1 MYEFHGDK
9 RRYFDMTYEVTKN
22 HIVPYIDGYFPIK
35 QDMNVLEIG
44 CGEAGVLK
52 AFLEKGCRCTGI
64 ELDPSRIEYAKE
76 FLKDK
81 PKFNDVAKD
90 FVKFI
95 YGKKLVIHNAEF
107 DLAFLNKELKQV
119 GEKQISSENII
130 DTLNVAREKFPG
142 AQNSLD
148 ALCKR
153 FKIDNSR
160 RQKHSALL
168 DCELLAKVYI
178 ELFEKKE
185 PTFEFDL
192 NTQDDSIKNVK
203 SIKDRKQIIVQ
214 ITEEEKRLH
223 KEFLKRELPKSSMLN

>member
-1 MYEFHGDK
+1 MKEVLLDTETTGLSSVNDKIIEIACIEIEDHIPTGEKFHV
-9 RRYFDMTYEVTKN
+9 FLNPEM
-22 HIVPYIDGYFPIK
+22 
-35 QDMNVLEIG
+35 EISQG
-44 CGEAGVLK
+44 AYD
-52 AFLEKGCRCTGI
+52 THGI
-64 ELDPSRIEYAKE
+64 SKE

-90 FVKFI
+90 FIKFI
-95 YGKKLVIHNAEF
+95 DGKKLVIHNAEF
-107 DLAFLNKELKQV
+107 DLAFLNKELKEV
-119 GEKQISSENII
+119 GEKQISKDNIV

-185 PTFEFDL
+185 PTFEFDSG
-192 NTQDDSIKNVK
+192 TRDESIKNVK

-214 ITEEEKRLH
+214 ITDEEKRLH
-223 KEFLKRELPKSSMLN
+223 KEFLQKELPKSSMLN

>member
-1 MYEFHGDK
+1 MKEVLLDTETTGLSSVNDKIIEIACIEIEDHIPTGEKFHV
-9 RRYFDMTYEVTKN
+9 FLNPEM
-22 HIVPYIDGYFPIK
+22 
-35 QDMNVLEIG
+35 EISQG
-44 CGEAGVLK
+44 AYD
-52 AFLEKGCRCTGI
+52 THGI
-64 ELDPSRIEYAKE
+64 SKE

-90 FVKFI
+90 FIKFI
-95 YGKKLVIHNAEF
+95 DGKKLVIHNAEF
-107 DLAFLNKELKQV
+107 DLAFLNKELKEV
-119 GEKQISSENII
+119 GEKQISKDNIV

-185 PTFEFDL
+185 PTFEFDSDA
-192 NTQDDSIKNVK
+192 QDVSIKNVK

-214 ITEEEKRLH
+214 ITDEEKRLH
-223 KEFLKRELPKSSMLN
+223 KEFLQKELPKSSMLN

>member
-1 MYEFHGDK
+1 MKEVLLDTETTGLSSVNDKIIEIACIEIEDHIPTGEKFHV
-9 RRYFDMTYEVTKN
+9 FLNPEM
-22 HIVPYIDGYFPIK
+22 
-35 QDMNVLEIG
+35 EISQG
-44 CGEAGVLK
+44 AYD
-52 AFLEKGCRCTGI
+52 THGI
-64 ELDPSRIEYAKE
+64 SKE

-81 PKFNDVAKD
+81 PKFKDVAKD
-90 FVKFI
+90 FIKFI
-95 YGKKLVIHNAEF
+95 DGKKLVIHNAEF
-107 DLAFLNKELKQV
+107 DLAFLNKELKEV
-119 GEKQISSENII
+119 GEKQISKDNIV

-192 NTQDDSIKNVK
+192 DLQDESIKNVK

-214 ITEEEKRLH
+214 ITDEEKRLH
-223 KEFLKRELPKSSMLN
+223 KEFLQKELPKSSMLN

>member
-1 MYEFHGDK
+1 MKEVLLDTETTGLSSVNDKIIEIACIEIEDHIPTGEKFHV
-9 RRYFDMTYEVTKN
+9 FLNPEM
-22 HIVPYIDGYFPIK
+22 
-35 QDMNVLEIG
+35 EISQG
-44 CGEAGVLK
+44 AYD
-52 AFLEKGCRCTGI
+52 THGI
-64 ELDPSRIEYAKE
+64 SKE

-90 FVKFI
+90 FIKFI
-95 YGKKLVIHNAEF
+95 DGKNLVIHNAEF
-107 DLAFLNKELKQV
+107 DLAFLNKELKEV
-119 GEKQISSENII
+119 GEKQISKDNIV

-185 PTFEFDL
+185 PTLEFDSD
-192 NTQDDSIKNVK
+192 TQDESIKNVK

>member
-1 MYEFHGDK
+1 MKEVLLDTETTGLSSVNDKIIEIACIEIEDHIPTGEKFHV
-9 RRYFDMTYEVTKN
+9 FLNPEM
-22 HIVPYIDGYFPIK
+22 
-35 QDMNVLEIG
+35 EISQG
-44 CGEAGVLK
+44 AYD
-52 AFLEKGCRCTGI
+52 THGI
-64 ELDPSRIEYAKE
+64 SKE

-90 FVKFI
+90 FIKFI
-95 YGKKLVIHNAEF
+95 DGKKLVIHNAEF
-107 DLAFLNKELKQV
+107 DLAFLNKELKEV
-119 GEKQISSENII
+119 GEKQISKDNIV

-185 PTFEFDL
+185 PTFEFDSD
-192 NTQDDSIKNVK
+192 TQDESIKNVK

-214 ITEEEKRLH
+214 ITDEEKRLH
-223 KEFLKRELPKSSMLN
+223 KEFLQKELPKSFMLN

>member
-1 MYEFHGDK
+1 MKEVLLDTETTGLSSVNDKIIEIACIEIEDHIPTGEKFHV
-9 RRYFDMTYEVTKN
+9 FLNPEM
-22 HIVPYIDGYFPIK
+22 
-35 QDMNVLEIG
+35 EISQG
-44 CGEAGVLK
+44 AYD
-52 AFLEKGCRCTGI
+52 THGI
-64 ELDPSRIEYAKE
+64 SKE

-81 PKFNDVAKD
+81 PKFFDVAKD
-90 FVKFI
+90 FFKFI
-95 YGKKLVIHNAEF
+95 DGKKLVIHNAEF
-107 DLAFLNKELKQV
+107 DLAFLNKELKEV
-119 GEKQISSENII
+119 GEKQISKDNIV

-185 PTFEFDL
+185 PTFEFDSDA
-192 NTQDDSIKNVK
+192 QDESIKNVK

-214 ITEEEKRLH
+214 ITDEEKRLH
-223 KEFLKRELPKSSMLN
+223 KEFLQKELPKSSMLN

>member
-1 MYEFHGDK
+1 MKEILLDTETTGLSSVNDKIIEIACIEIEDHIPTGEKFHV
-9 RRYFDMTYEVTKN
+9 FLN
-22 HIVPYIDGYFPIK
+22 P
-35 QDMNVLEIG
+35 EIEISQG
-44 CGEAGVLK
+44 AYD
-52 AFLEKGCRCTGI
+52 THGI
-64 ELDPSRIEYAKE
+64 SKE

-90 FVKFI
+90 FIKFI
-95 YGKKLVIHNAEF
+95 DGKKLVIHNAEF
-107 DLAFLNKELKQV
+107 DLAFLNKELKEV
-119 GEKQISSENII
+119 GEKQISKDNIV

-178 ELFEKKE
+178 ELLEKKE
-185 PTFEFDL
+185 PTFEFDSDA
-192 NTQDDSIKNVK
+192 QDESINNVK
-203 SIKDRKQIIVQ
+203 IIKGRKQIIVQ
-214 ITEEEKRLH
+214 ITDEEKRLH
-223 KEFLKRELPKSSMLN
+223 KEFLQKELPKSSMLN

>member
-1 MYEFHGDK
+1 MKEVLLDTETTGLSSVNDKVIEIACIEIEDHIPTGEKFHV
-9 RRYFDMTYEVTKN
+9 FLNPEM
-22 HIVPYIDGYFPIK
+22 
-35 QDMNVLEIG
+35 EISQG
-44 CGEAGVLK
+44 AYD
-52 AFLEKGCRCTGI
+52 THGI
-64 ELDPSRIEYAKE
+64 SKE

-81 PKFNDVAKD
+81 PKFDDVAKD
-90 FVKFI
+90 FIKFI
-95 YGKKLVIHNAEF
+95 DGKKLVIHNAEF
-107 DLAFLNKELKQV
+107 DLAFLNKELKEV
-119 GEKQISSENII
+119 GEKQISKDNIV
-130 DTLNVAREKFPG
+130 DTLSVAREKFPG

-185 PTFEFDL
+185 PTFEFDSDA
-192 NTQDDSIKNVK
+192 QDESIKNVK

-214 ITEEEKRLH
+214 ITDEEKRLH
-223 KEFLKRELPKSSMLN
+223 KEFLQKELPKSSMLN

>member
-1 MYEFHGDK
+1 MKEVLLDTETTGLSSVNDKVIEIACIEIEDHIPTGEKFHV
-9 RRYFDMTYEVTKN
+9 FLNPEM
-22 HIVPYIDGYFPIK
+22 
-35 QDMNVLEIG
+35 EISQG
-44 CGEAGVLK
+44 AYD
-52 AFLEKGCRCTGI
+52 THGI
-64 ELDPSRIEYAKE
+64 SKE
-76 FLKDK
+76 FLKNK

-90 FVKFI
+90 FIKFI
-95 YGKKLVIHNAEF
+95 DGKKLVIHNAEF
-107 DLAFLNKELKQV
+107 DLAFLNKELKEV
-119 GEKQISSENII
+119 GEKQISKDSIV

-185 PTFEFDL
+185 PTFEFDSDA
-192 NTQDDSIKNVK
+192 QDESIKNVN

-214 ITEEEKRLH
+214 ITDEEKRLH
-223 KEFLKRELPKSSMLN
+223 KEFLQKELPKSSMLN

>member
-1 MYEFHGDK
+1 MKEVLLDTETTGLSSVNDKIIEIACIEIEDHIPTGEKFHV
-9 RRYFDMTYEVTKN
+9 FLNPEM
-22 HIVPYIDGYFPIK
+22 
-35 QDMNVLEIG
+35 EISQG
-44 CGEAGVLK
+44 AYD
-52 AFLEKGCRCTGI
+52 THGI
-64 ELDPSRIEYAKE
+64 SKE

-90 FVKFI
+90 FIKFI
-95 YGKKLVIHNAEF
+95 DGKKLVIHNAEF
-107 DLAFLNKELKQV
+107 DLAFLNKELKEV
-119 GEKQISSENII
+119 GEKQISKDNIV

-185 PTFEFDL
+185 PTFEFDSDA
-192 NTQDDSIKNVK
+192 QDESIKNVT

-214 ITEEEKRLH
+214 ITDEEKRLH
-223 KEFLKRELPKSSMLN
+223 KEFLQKELPKSSMLN

>member
-1 MYEFHGDK
+1 MKEVLLDTETTGLSSVNDKVIEIACIEIEDHIPTGEKFHV
-9 RRYFDMTYEVTKN
+9 FLNPEM
-22 HIVPYIDGYFPIK
+22 
-35 QDMNVLEIG
+35 EISQG
-44 CGEAGVLK
+44 AYD
-52 AFLEKGCRCTGI
+52 THGI
-64 ELDPSRIEYAKE
+64 SKE

-90 FVKFI
+90 FIKFI
-95 YGKKLVIHNAEF
+95 DGKKLVIHNAEF
-107 DLAFLNKELKQV
+107 DLAFLNKELKEV
-119 GEKQISSENII
+119 GEKQISKDNIV

-185 PTFEFDL
+185 PTFEFDSDA
-192 NTQDDSIKNVK
+192 QDQSIKNVN

-214 ITEEEKRLH
+214 ITDEEKRLH
-223 KEFLKRELPKSSMLN
+223 KEFLQKELPKSSMLN

>member
-1 MYEFHGDK
+1 MKEVLLDTETTGLSSVNDKVIEIACIEIEDHIPTGEKFHV
-9 RRYFDMTYEVTKN
+9 FLNPEM
-22 HIVPYIDGYFPIK
+22 
-35 QDMNVLEIG
+35 EISQG
-44 CGEAGVLK
+44 AYD
-52 AFLEKGCRCTGI
+52 THGI
-64 ELDPSRIEYAKE
+64 SKE
-76 FLKDK
+76 FLKNK

-90 FVKFI
+90 FIKFI
-95 YGKKLVIHNAEF
+95 DGKKLVIHNAEF
-107 DLAFLNKELKQV
+107 DLAFLNKELKEV
-119 GEKQISSENII
+119 GEKQISKDNIV

-185 PTFEFDL
+185 PTFEFDSDA
-192 NTQDDSIKNVK
+192 QDESIKNVN

-214 ITEEEKRLH
+214 ITDEEKRLH
-223 KEFLKRELPKSSMLN
+223 KEFLQKELPKSSMLN

>member
-1 MYEFHGDK
+1 MKEVLQDTETTGLSSVNDKIIEIACIEIADHIPTGEKFHV
-9 RRYFDMTYEVTKN
+9 FLNPEM
-22 HIVPYIDGYFPIK
+22 
-35 QDMNVLEIG
+35 EISQG
-44 CGEAGVLK
+44 AYD
-52 AFLEKGCRCTGI
+52 THGI
-64 ELDPSRIEYAKE
+64 SKE

-95 YGKKLVIHNAEF
+95 DGKKLVIHNAEF
-107 DLAFLNKELKQV
+107 DLAFLNKELKEA

-203 SIKDRKQIIVQ
+203 SIKNRKQIIVQ

>member
-1 MYEFHGDK
+1 MKEVLLDTETTGLSSVNDKIIEIACIEIEDHIPTGEKFHV
-9 RRYFDMTYEVTKN
+9 FLNPEM
-22 HIVPYIDGYFPIK
+22 
-35 QDMNVLEIG
+35 EISQG
-44 CGEAGVLK
+44 AYD
-52 AFLEKGCRCTGI
+52 THGI
-64 ELDPSRIEYAKE
+64 SKE

-90 FVKFI
+90 FIKFI
-95 YGKKLVIHNAEF
+95 DGKKLVIHNAEF
-107 DLAFLNKELKQV
+107 DLAFLNKELKEV
-119 GEKQISSENII
+119 GEKQISKDNIV

-185 PTFEFDL
+185 PTFEFDSDV
-192 NTQDDSIKNVK
+192 QDESIKNIK

-214 ITEEEKRLH
+214 ITDEEKRLH
-223 KEFLKRELPKSSMLN
+223 KEFLQKELPKSSMLN

>member
-1 MYEFHGDK
+1 MKEVLLDTETTGLSSVNDKVIEIACIEIEDHIPTGEKFHV
-9 RRYFDMTYEVTKN
+9 FLNPEM
-22 HIVPYIDGYFPIK
+22 
-35 QDMNVLEIG
+35 EISQG
-44 CGEAGVLK
+44 AYD
-52 AFLEKGCRCTGI
+52 THGI
-64 ELDPSRIEYAKE
+64 SKE

-90 FVKFI
+90 FIKFI
-95 YGKKLVIHNAEF
+95 DGKKLVIHNAEF
-107 DLAFLNKELKQV
+107 DLAFLNKELKEV
-119 GEKQISSENII
+119 GEKQISKDNIV

-185 PTFEFDL
+185 PTFEFDSDA
-192 NTQDDSIKNVK
+192 QDQSIKNVN

-214 ITEEEKRLH
+214 ITDEEKRLH
-223 KEFLKRELPKSSMLN
+223 KEFLQKELPNRLCLISKLLFV

>member
-1 MYEFHGDK
+1 MKEVLLDTETTGLSSVNDKIIEIACIEIEDHIPTGEKFHV
-9 RRYFDMTYEVTKN
+9 FLNPEM
-22 HIVPYIDGYFPIK
+22 
-35 QDMNVLEIG
+35 EISQG
-44 CGEAGVLK
+44 AYD
-52 AFLEKGCRCTGI
+52 THGI
-64 ELDPSRIEYAKE
+64 SKE

-90 FVKFI
+90 FIKFI
-95 YGKKLVIHNAEF
+95 DGKKLVIHNAEF
-107 DLAFLNKELKQV
+107 DLAFLNKELKEV
-119 GEKQISSENII
+119 GEKQISKDNIV
-130 DTLNVAREKFPG
+130 DTLNVARERFPG

-185 PTFEFDL
+185 PTFEFDSDV
-192 NTQDDSIKNVK
+192 QDESIKNVK
-203 SIKDRKQIIVQ
+203 NIKNRKQIIVQ
-214 ITEEEKRLH
+214 ISDEEKRLH
-223 KEFLKRELPKSSMLN
+223 KEFLQKELPKSSMLN

>member
-1 MYEFHGDK
+1 MAEVFLDTETTGLSFKDGHKIVEIACIEIEDHIPTGEKFHV
-9 RRYFDMTYEVTKN
+9 FLNPEM
-22 HIVPYIDGYFPIK
+22 
-35 QDMNVLEIG
+35 EISQG
-44 CGEAGVLK
+44 AYD
-52 AFLEKGCRCTGI
+52 THGI
-64 ELDPSRIEYAKE
+64 SKE

-90 FVKFI
+90 FIKFI
-95 YGKKLVIHNAEF
+95 DGKKLVIHNAEF
-107 DLAFLNKELKQV
+107 DLAFLNKELKDV
-119 GEKQISSENII
+119 GEKQISKDNIV

-185 PTFEFDL
+185 PTFEFDSDA
-192 NTQDDSIKNVK
+192 QDESIKNVK
-203 SIKDRKQIIVQ
+203 SIKDRKQILVQ
-214 ITEEEKRLH
+214 ITDEEKRLH
-223 KEFLKRELPKSSMLN
+223 KEFLEKELPKSSMLN

>member
-1 MYEFHGDK
+1 MKEVLLDTETTGLSSVNDKIIEIACIEIEDHIPTGEKFHV
-9 RRYFDMTYEVTKN
+9 FLNPEM
-22 HIVPYIDGYFPIK
+22 
-35 QDMNVLEIG
+35 EISQG
-44 CGEAGVLK
+44 AYD
-52 AFLEKGCRCTGI
+52 THGI
-64 ELDPSRIEYAKE
+64 SKE

-90 FVKFI
+90 FIKFI
-95 YGKKLVIHNAEF
+95 DGKKLVIHNAEF
-107 DLAFLNKELKQV
+107 DLAFLNKELKEV
-119 GEKQISSENII
+119 GEKQISKDNIV

-185 PTFEFDL
+185 PTFEFDSDV
-192 NTQDDSIKNVK
+192 QDESIKSVK
-203 SIKDRKQIIVQ
+203 SIKNRKQIIVQ
-214 ITEEEKRLH
+214 ITDEEKRLH
-223 KEFLKRELPKSSMLN
+223 KEFLQKELPKSSMLN